1 MLNCVGSL
9 LFLQTQQCSA
19 LAKYAASAIGGMS
32 CGFPSLLARLAFLL
46 TRDDRTKR
54 SCNKQVGL
62 SSTLAKILTLAQTRP
77 KPQPQPLAL
86 NPILSP
92 TLP

>member
-54 SCNKQVGL
+54 SCNKQVRPNPITL
-62 SSTLAKILTLAQTRP
+62 TSTPTLAQTP
-77 KPQPQPLAL
+77 TPTLA
-86 NPILSP
+86 LSP
-92 TLP
+92 TLTPTLP